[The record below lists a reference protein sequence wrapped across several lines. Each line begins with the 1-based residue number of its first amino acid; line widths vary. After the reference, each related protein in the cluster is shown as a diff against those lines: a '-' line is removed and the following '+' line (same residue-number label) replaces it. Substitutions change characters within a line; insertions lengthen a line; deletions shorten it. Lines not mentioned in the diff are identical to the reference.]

1 MLSKINRAL
10 TVAMMLVLFI
20 GVAGALQETQPGSH
34 HPAREHERSGVGP
47 MPDLQ
52 DGGARQLAGWGRV

>member
-20 GVAGALQETQPGSH
+20 GVAGALQETQPGSLKQMQTMP
-34 HPAREHERSGVGP
+34 PAHV
-47 MPDLQ
+47 LA
-52 DGGARQLAGWGRV
+52 ARASILA